1 MDAELHNKKGK
12 GGDIE
17 NARNTMQQLRGTV
30 KQVYL
35 FFPGTLGFS
44 KR

>member
-1 MDAELHNKKGK
+1 MLDAWRLSNGFSRANM
-12 GGDIE
+12 G
-17 NARNTMQQLRGTV
+17 QLRGTV

-35 FFPGTLGFS
+35 FFPDTLGFS